1 MNDRSQM
8 TPDWIAVDWG
18 TSNLRAWAMDAGG
31 KVLAHAES
39 HDGMGKLARQDF
51 EPALLRLIG
60 PWLGDGGVPVVACGM
75 VGSRQGWCEAPYRQ
89 VPCTPLDPKA
99 QVLAPTSD
107 PRLHVQIAP
116 GLKQVSPADVMRG
129 EETQIAGALRLD
141 PGYDGI
147 LCLPGT
153 HSKWAQISA
162 GEVVSFQTFMT
173 GEMFALLSEQS
184 VLRHG
189 MPGEGWDDVAFDTGL
204 SDALSRPERIAARL
218 FSLRAEGLLAGLQP
232 ATARSRLSGLLI
244 GIELAAARPYW
255 LGQRVTLIGAEKLSA
270 AYARALRA
278 QGVEARSLP
287 ATACTLA
294 GLASLAP
301 LTEAAP
307 R

>member
-1 MNDRSQM
+1 M
-8 TPDWIAVDWG
+8 TETVRPDWIAVDWG
-18 TSNLRAWAMDAGG
+18 TSNLRAWAMAADGR
-31 KVLAHAES
+31 VLAEAGSDE
-39 HDGMGKLARQDF
+39 GMGKLPRDGF
-51 EPALLRLIG
+51 EPALVRLIG
-60 PWLGDGGVPVVACGM
+60 PWLAGKPPILACGM
-75 VGSRQGWCEAPYRQ
+75 VGSRQGWCEAPYRT
-89 VPCTPLDPKA
+89 VPCTPVDRSGLMA
-99 QVLAPTSD
+99 APTTD
-107 PRLHVQIAP
+107 PRLQVLIAP
-116 GLKQVSPADVMRG
+116 GLKQDRPADVMRG
-129 EETQIAGALRLD
+129 EETQIAGALRLM
-141 PGYDGI
+141 PGYDGV

-153 HSKWAQISA
+153 HSKWAHVSA

-189 MPGEGWDDVAFDTGL
+189 MQGDGWDDAAFDIGL

-218 FSLRAEGLLAGLQP
+218 FSLRAEGLLSGLPP
-232 ATARSRLSGLLI
+232 ATARARLSGLLI